1 MGKII
6 TLLLTMSVLAAAS
19 SPYEVGK
26 KLYFS
31 KGCNGCHGVSAT
43 GTHEYP
49 SLAYRRKAFLIYKLE
64 NFRAKQGN
72 TQQAELM
79 IPFALRLSNSEI
91 DALTTFLSE
100 YHETKS
106 PYKNEFIPRGDGGS

>member
-1 MGKII
+1 MRKII
-6 TLLLTMSVLAAAS
+6 ALVLTMNILMAAPS
-19 SPYEVGK
+19 SYEEGK

-49 SLAYRRKAFLIYKLE
+49 SLAYRRKAFLIYKLK

-72 TQQAELM
+72 TQQSELM
-79 IPFALRLSNSEI
+79 IPFALGLSDAQI
-91 DALTTFLSE
+91 DAITTFLSE
-100 YHETKS
+100 YHENKS
-106 PYKNEFIPRGDGGS
+106 NYKSGFTTRGDGGS

>member
-6 TLLLTMSVLAAAS
+6 IILLTMIPLMAAPS
-19 SPYEVGK
+19 SYEQGK

-49 SLAYRRKAFLIYKLE
+49 SLAYRRKALLIDKLK
-64 NFRAKQGN
+64 NYRAKQGN

-79 IPFALRLSNSEI
+79 IPFALQLNDREM

-100 YHETKS
+100 YHESKS
-106 PYKNEFIPRGDGGS
+106 TYRNEFTTRGDGGS

>member
-1 MGKII
+1 MRKII
-6 TLLLTMSVLAAAS
+6 APVLTISVLIAAP
-19 SPYEVGK
+19 SPYEEGK

-49 SLAYRRKAFLIYKLE
+49 SLAYRRKAFLIYKLK
-64 NFRAKQGN
+64 NFRAKEGN

-79 IPFALRLSNSEI
+79 IPFALALSDTQINAI
-91 DALTTFLSE
+91 ATFLSE
-100 YHETKS
+100 YHETKGIH
-106 PYKNEFIPRGDGGS
+106 KNEFTTRGDGGS